1 MSPSF
6 ITTRWSL
13 VLAGAGQGSPEA
25 RDALAYL
32 CEVYW
37 YPLYSY
43 VRRRG
48 YDPDEAADL
57 TQSFFVRLLD
67 KNYLGDA
74 DPERGRFRSFL
85 LTSLK
90 HFLANEWDRVNAQK
104 RVGDRLAI
112 SLDAE
117 GAESLYRLEPTDD
130 VTPEKLFEKRW
141 AKTVLDRALA
151 RLEES
156 YAGRGHGDQFH
167 TLRPYLTG
175 AEKNRSYGEVAEELE
190 MTVGAVKVA
199 VHRLRRRF
207 GRQLRKEIA
216 ETVASEDRI
225 DDEIRFLLGQES

>member
-13 VLAGAGQGSPEA
+13 VLAGADQGSRES

-48 YDPDEAADL
+48 YGADEAADL
-57 TQSFFVRLLD
+57 TQSFFLRLLD

-85 LTSLK
+85 LTALK

-104 RVGDRLAI
+104 RVGDRLAV

-117 GAESLYRLEPTDD
+117 GAESLYRSQPADD

-141 AKTVLDRALA
+141 AKTVLDRAQA

-156 YAGRGHGDQFH
+156 YAGRGQGDRYH
-167 TLRPYLTG
+167 ALRPYLTG
-175 AEKNRSYGEVAEELE
+175 DQASRSYAEVAEELE

-199 VHRLRRRF
+199 VHRLRRQF
-207 GRQLRKEIA
+207 GRQLRAEIA
-216 ETVASEDRI
+216 ETVSSEDQV
-225 DDEIRFLLGQES
+225 DDEIRFLLGQGR